1 MCDGVESVVP
11 LSALPSPQSMSNL
24 FALPDDVIVRVTAS
38 GDPPETT
45 SPVKSTSVTAV
56 FLMTLK
62 ITSLRSSIPSTILV
76 DDVNVLRAPD
86 VIKLLSVGVP
96 RVMDPPTPANLV
108 AVMIPDVLILP
119 CVPIPLD
126 GRSVRLAP
134 LMAGKAPVN

>member
-1 MCDGVESVVP
+1 
-11 LSALPSPQSMSNL
+11 
-24 FALPDDVIVRVTAS
+24 
-38 GDPPETT
+38 
-45 SPVKSTSVTAV
+45 
-56 FLMTLK
+56 MTLK
-62 ITSLRSSIPSTILV
+62 ITSLRSSMPSTILV

-119 CVPIPLD
+119 CVPTPDD

-134 LMAGKAPVN
+134 LMAGRAPVN